1 MHEVLKRINELAG
14 KRKKEGLTQVEN
26 EELVILRSQYIQ
38 EFRGSMEELLLNTTI
53 IDPIGDDVTPEKLKN
68 AQRKQH
74 VKPIW

>member
-74 VKPIW
+74 VKLIW